1 MFLDKVCIHQTDPQR
16 KAAGIQAIDQF
27 LVRSKKMLICY
38 NDDYFERLWCCFELA
53 ARASSGS
60 EIEMLPLWR
69 APVVLVVLVG
79 FTVSHIAEYVY
90 LLFAGVGGSPNG
102 FTIVSITF
110 HAIPTLFMI
119 EYTVLATRQKLKLA
133 DTLRT
138 LTVMGCALLVEFY
151 GFDPT
156 ATDAFGSLVVCA
168 IIFVILQQSLQ
179 LC

>member
-1 MFLDKVCIHQTDPQR
+1 MIAVLTCPAIEPLFGTVYIHQTPQK

-60 EIEMLPLWR
+60 KIEMLPLWR

-79 FTVSHIAEYVY
+79 FTVAHIAEYIY
-90 LLFAGVGGSPNG
+90 ILHAGTGGSPNG
-102 FTIVSITF
+102 FMVVSTSF
-110 HAIPTLFMI
+110 HLSPVLFMMK
-119 EYTVLATRQKLKLA
+119 YTVLATRQKLKLT

-138 LTVMGCALLVEFY
+138 FKIANTECFE
-151 GFDPT
+151 
-156 ATDAFGSLVVCA
+156 
-168 IIFVILQQSLQ
+168 
-179 LC
+179 